1 MMEEILDPQEFENF
15 YRLNDIM
22 GAAFNTVRRGASD
35 TQQFMRAEDLFAEEA
50 SGLGQNALSLGLSIL
65 RLPGRFATGQLGDDL
80 AAGIANKQREA
91 YYDKMVDV
99 MLSDDGVE
107 TIEDA
112 YNVFSRMNLLGVEVP
127 VYGVKQGVARGIA
140 EGVDALGDPLI
151 QNYEPTEQKSEEI
164 IRDMERLNQIENEQ
178 SMVNPSLFDDLPETS
193 ASAMVAPTPL
203 SPSLLPSEEDREIA
217 MRRQQGIAGLMA

>member
-1 MMEEILDPQEFENF
+1 MMQEILDPQEFENF

-65 RLPGRFATGQLGDDL
+65 RLPGRFATGQIGDDL

-91 YYDKMVDV
+91 YYNKMVDV

-107 TIEDA
+107 TIDDA
-112 YNVFSRMNLLGVEVP
+112 YNVFSKLG
-127 VYGVKQGVARGIA
+127 YGVKQGGFRAGT
-140 EGVDALGDPLI
+140 EGVGALGDPLI
-151 QNYEPTEQKSEEI
+151 QDYEPTEQKSEEI
-164 IRDMERLNQIENEQ
+164 MRDMERLQQIENEQ
-178 SMVNPSLFDDLPETS
+178 SMVDPVLFDDIPEAQTPP
-193 ASAMVAPTPL
+193 MVAPAP
-203 SPSLLPSEEDREIA
+203 PSATLLPSEEDREIA
-217 MRRQQGIAGLMA
+217 MRQRQGIGGLVA